1 MSWTSSDLRW
11 MQRALEL
18 AARGR
23 LTTWPNPMVGCVV
36 VQDNRILGEGWH
48 ATFGQAH
55 AEVNALKQVQEGTDL
70 SAATAYVT
78 LEPCSHTG
86 KTPPC
91 ADLLLTRGIGRV
103 VVAME
108 DPNPKVSGRGVSRL
122 TQAGVNVEVGCLECE
137 ARALIRPFVHA
148 MTSPRPWITLKWAQS
163 SDGFL
168 DPEVCAV
175 AGRGGHPLTGASAG
189 RHTHSLR
196 AAHDGIL
203 VGMRTWLVDTPAL
216 TTRLVPGRSPK
227 RFILTSGQTAWPEGA
242 PQGKPGFATLLCP
255 PTLATSSLMDAW
267 RAKGY
272 AVVGLDDDV
281 FSEAWWTQFKAK
293 CDVAACMIEGGARVA
308 RGVLDARC
316 WDELH
321 VLRSP
326 SALQTGLQAPETPS
340 WPSRDTRPVGRD
352 VLEVWHNQEA
362 PC

>member
-36 VQDNRILGEGWH
+36 VQDNLILGEGWH

-55 AEVNALKQVQEGTDL
+55 AEVSALKQVQEHTDL
-70 SAATAYVT
+70 SSATAYVT

-122 TQAGVNVEVGCLECE
+122 TQAGVNVEVGCLEDM
-137 ARALIRPFVHA
+137 ARALNRPFVHA

-163 SDGFL
+163 SDGFF
-168 DPEVCAV
+168 DPEVCPEV
-175 AGRGGHPLTGASAG
+175 GRGGHPLTGASAG

-203 VGMRTWLVDTPAL
+203 VGMRTWLVDAPAL
-216 TTRLVPGRSPK
+216 TTRHVPGRSPK
-227 RFILTSGQTAWPEGA
+227 RFILTSGQTAWLEGA
-242 PQGKPGFATLLCP
+242 PRGEPGFATLLCP
-255 PTLATSSLMDAW
+255 PSLDTSPLMDTW
-267 RAKGY
+267 REKGY
-272 AVVGLDDDV
+272 DVVGLRGDV
-281 FSEAWWTQFKAK
+281 LSETWWTQFKAK
-293 CDVAACMIEGGARVA
+293 CGVAACMVEGGARVA
-308 RGVLDARC
+308 HGVLDAGC
-316 WDELH
+316 WDDLH
-321 VLRSP
+321 VLQSP
-326 SALQTGLQAPETPS
+326 AVLRAGLSAPKTPS
-340 WPSRDTRPVGRD
+340 WPSIETQSLGHD
-352 VLEVWHNQEA
+352 VLEVWHNREA

>member
-36 VQDNRILGEGWH
+36 VQDDRMLGEGWH

-55 AEVNALKQVQEGTDL
+55 AEVNALKQVREGTDL

-91 ADLLLTRGIGRV
+91 ADLLVTRGVGRV

-122 TQAGVNVEVGCLECE
+122 TQAGVNVEVGCLERE

-168 DPEVCAV
+168 DPEVCADV
-175 AGRGGHPLTGASAG
+175 GRGGHPLTGASSG

-203 VGMRTWLVDTPAL
+203 VGLRTWLVDAPAL
-216 TTRLVPGRSPK
+216 TTRLVPGSNPK
-227 RFILTSGQTAWPEGA
+227 RFILTSGQTAWLEGA
-242 PQGKPGFATLLCP
+242 PQGESEFATLLCP
-255 PTLATSSLMDAW
+255 LAEVSSNHMDAW
-267 RAKGY
+267 REKGY
-272 AVVGLDDDV
+272 AVVGLEGDV

-293 CDVAACMIEGGARVA
+293 CDVAACMIEGGAQVA
-308 RGVLDARC
+308 RGVLDAGC

-321 VLRSP
+321 VFHASA
-326 SALQTGLQAPETPS
+326 ALQTGLKAPAIPS
-340 WPSRDTRPVGRD
+340 WPARDTQPMGRD
-352 VLEVWHNQEA
+352 VLEVWHNPEA
-362 PC
+362 TC

>member
-36 VQDNRILGEGWH
+36 VQDDRMLGEGWH

-55 AEVNALKQVQEGTDL
+55 AEVNALEQVREGTDL
-70 SAATAYVT
+70 STATAYVT

-122 TQAGVNVEVGCLECE
+122 SQAGVNVEVGCLERE

-163 SDGFL
+163 SDGYL
-168 DPEVCAV
+168 DPEVGAV
-175 AGRGGHPLTGASAG
+175 AGRGGHPLTGSSAG

-227 RFILTSGQTAWPEGA
+227 RFILTSGQTAWLEGA
-242 PQGKPGFATLLCP
+242 PQGEPGFATLLCP
-255 PTLATSSLMDAW
+255 PAQATSSLMDAW

-272 AVVGLDDDV
+272 AVVGLDGEV

-293 CDVAACMIEGGARVA
+293 CDVAACMVEGGARVA
-308 RGVLDARC
+308 RGVLDAGC
-316 WDELH
+316 WDELQ
-321 VLRSP
+321 VLQAP
-326 SALQTGLQAPETPS
+326 DAIQTGLQAPETPS
-340 WPSRDTRPVGRD
+340 WPSSDTQLLGRD

>member
-36 VQDNRILGEGWH
+36 VQNDRLLGEGWH

-55 AEVNALKQVQEGTDL
+55 AEVNALKQVREGTDL
-70 SAATAYVT
+70 SSATAYVT

-91 ADLLLTRGIGRV
+91 ADLLITRGFGRV

-108 DPNPKVSGRGVSRL
+108 DPNHQVSGRGIARL
-122 TQAGVNVEVGCLECE
+122 TEAGVNVEVGCLESE
-137 ARALIRPFVHA
+137 ARALTRPFVHA

-168 DPEVCAV
+168 DPEVGADV
-175 AGRGGHPLTGASAG
+175 GRGGHALTGASAG

-196 AAHDGIL
+196 ASHDGIL
-203 VGMRTWLVDTPAL
+203 VGMRTWLVDAPAL
-216 TTRLVPGRSPK
+216 TTRLVPGSSPK
-227 RFILTSGQTAWPEGA
+227 RFVLTSGQTTWTEGA
-242 PQGKPGFATLLCP
+242 PHGEPGFARLLCP
-255 PTLATSSLMDAW
+255 LAEVSSSLMDAW
-267 RAKGY
+267 REKGY
-272 AVVGLDDDV
+272 TVVGLEGEV
-281 FSEAWWTQFKAK
+281 FSEAWWMQFKAK

-308 RGVLDARC
+308 RGVLEAGC

-321 VLRSP
+321 VLQSP
-326 SALQTGLQAPETPS
+326 AALQTGLQAPEIPS
-340 WPSRDTRPVGRD
+340 WLASDTQTLGQD
-352 VLEVWHNQEA
+352 VLEVWQNQET

>member
-1 MSWTSSDLRW
+1 
-11 MQRALEL
+11 
-18 AARGR
+18 
-23 LTTWPNPMVGCVV
+23 
-36 VQDNRILGEGWH
+36 
-48 ATFGQAH
+48 
-55 AEVNALKQVQEGTDL
+55 
-70 SAATAYVT
+70 
-78 LEPCSHTG
+78 
-86 KTPPC
+86 
-91 ADLLLTRGIGRV
+91 
-103 VVAME
+103 
-108 DPNPKVSGRGVSRL
+108 
-122 TQAGVNVEVGCLECE
+122 
-137 ARALIRPFVHA
+137 

-168 DPEVCAV
+168 DPEVCADV
-175 AGRGGHPLTGASAG
+175 GRGGHPLTGASSG

-227 RFILTSGQTAWPEGA
+227 RFILTSGQTAWLEGA
-242 PQGKPGFATLLCP
+242 PQGEPGFATLLCP
-255 PTLATSSLMDAW
+255 PALSTSSLMDAW

-272 AVVGLDDDV
+272 AVVGLDGEV

-308 RGVLDARC
+308 RGVLDAGC

-321 VLRSP
+321 VLHASA
-326 SALQTGLQAPETPS
+326 ALQTGLQAPETPS